1 MLKKLVLLGL
11 VLAAFIVPTSSIT
24 QAQASSYHARY
35 YPKGI
40 IMDMVAGIRIE
51 VTDIPIA
58 GATTTDGV
66 IGIATPEAAWR

>member
-24 QAQASSYHARY
+24 QAQ
-35 YPKGI
+35 
-40 IMDMVAGIRIE
+40 

-66 IGIATPEAAWR
+66 IGIATPEAA